1 MQALGNLIYQFV
13 TNPNIAYLFL
23 ILGLWCAV
31 LAITA
36 PGTGLPETAAV
47 VSLVLAA
54 VGLFAL
60 PTNLVGLGLILLSM
74 ALFFAETR
82 FPSHGALITAG
93 GIVMVLGGLLLFPG
107 DRSAESLSWITILS
121 APLFSSVLFGLLISA
136 GLAVQGRPAL
146 QDLRR
151 LIGAHGVT
159 RTEVSRQGTVYV
171 AGEDWSATS
180 ETKIPPDTDVV
191 VLTRSGL
198 RLTVAPATPGNAP
211 GAAAA
216 ASKSSAGQ
224 A

>member
-1 MQALGNLIYQFV
+1 MQALANLLWQFI
-13 TNPNIAYLFL
+13 TNPNVAYLFL

-60 PTNLVGLGLILLSM
+60 PTTPVGLGLILLSM
-74 ALFFAETR
+74 LLFVAEAR

-93 GIVMVLGGLLLFPG
+93 GIVMVLGGVLLFPATG
-107 DRSAESLSWITILS
+107 RSAEHLSWVTIVA
-121 APLFSSVLFGLLISA
+121 APLFSSVLFGVLISA

-151 LIGAHGVT
+151 LIGAQGVT
-159 RTEVSRQGTVYV
+159 RTEVGRQGTVYV
-171 AGEDWSATS
+171 AGEEWSATS

-191 VLTRSGL
+191 VLNRSGL

-211 GAAAA
+211 GAPAA
-216 ASKSSAGQ
+216 ASK
-224 A
+224 